1 MTKLSFLSLI
11 FFRYLKSERYR
22 HSLTWNPRWPSVDWT
37 QGQWTHHR
45 GGFTSGETS
54 LGRKK
59 KERNRVKT
67 AINNYSLNILYFH
80 NVFLGCVKLMQL
92 RFLSFKVFPIPSD
105 YNPHVRPDNPV
116 LIWRLELMERRDG
129 SCLTVSCSWS
139 RRPPPR
145 CSHRSMICLILRE
158 NK

>member
-1 MTKLSFLSLI
+1 MNVTDILWHEIPADHLWTGRRVSELI
-11 FFRYLKSERYR
+11 TEEVLPQERR
-22 HSLTWNPRWPSVDWT
+22 VWEEKR
-37 QGQWTHHR
+37 
-45 GGFTSGETS
+45 
-54 LGRKK
+54 K
-59 KERNRVKT
+59 KERNRLKT
-67 AINNYSLNILYFH
+67 SINNYSLNILYYH

-105 YNPHVRPDNPV
+105 YNPYIRPDNPV

>member
-1 MTKLSFLSLI
+1 MKSPLTICGLDAGSVNSSPRRF
-11 FFRYLKSERYR
+11 YLRRDESGKKKER
-22 HSLTWNPRWPSVDWT
+22 
-37 QGQWTHHR
+37 
-45 GGFTSGETS
+45 
-54 LGRKK
+54 K

-67 AINNYSLNILYFH
+67 SINNYSLNILYFH

-92 RFLSFKVFPIPSD
+92 RFLSFKVFPILSD